1 MKTLIPVENGNT
13 LKALQGFLKRLLEL
27 GVVDAL
33 MLPLRTPFGTV
44 TPGVVTDPDWLG
56 EADPL
61 APVLPS
67 NGATLAGKLSAREP
81 RAKVGVVLRACELRA
96 LVELTKMQ
104 QASLADLVLIAVD
117 CAGTYSVPGY
127 QRSASVQNTVV
138 SGQLSAVSLYAD
150 AASKPDAPDPNLRAA
165 CKICEQPV
173 FDGAQIAIELLGVDP
188 AQEIRVTIA
197 DELGAK
203 LDLSET
209 AVPSGRA
216 TVVEKLVA
224 ARTAARDAEFAAI
237 RARLEGPEG
246 VPGVFAAC
254 IRCHNCME
262 VCPICYCK
270 QCVFKSAIFDHEPMQ
285 FIGWAKQKGAYRLPS
300 DTMLFHLTRMNHMAL
315 SCVGC
320 GMCTEACPAELPVG
334 LVFRAV
340 NQRLDAT
347 FEYVPGRSVDEPLP
361 LVTFKA
367 DEWSDVGE

>member
-1 MKTLIPVENGNT
+1 MKTIIPVENGDT
-13 LKALQGFLKRLLEL
+13 LQALQGFLGRLLET
-27 GVVDAL
+27 GTVDAL
-33 MLPLRTPFGTV
+33 LVPLRTPYGTV
-44 TPGVVTDPDWLG
+44 TPGIVTNPEMLA

-81 RAKVGVVLRACELRA
+81 RAKVGVMLRSCELRA
-96 LVELTKMQ
+96 LIELVKMQ
-104 QASLADLVLIAVD
+104 QANLADLVLIAVD
-117 CAGTYSVPGY
+117 CAGTYSVPVFVKKGTGDKGQGLWQELY
-127 QRSASVQNTVV
+127 QLATLQPETSQ
-138 SGQLSAVSLYAD
+138 
-150 AASKPDAPDPNLRAA
+150 PEIRAA

-173 FDGAQIAIELLGVDP
+173 FDGAQITIELLGSDLS
-188 AQEIRVTIA
+188 QGIHISLT
-197 DELGAK
+197 DELAARLGMSPCDAN
-203 LDLSET
+203 
-209 AVPSGRA
+209 GRA
-216 TVVEKLVA
+216 AVVEKLVA
-224 ARTAARDAEFAAI
+224 ARTASRDAAFAEI
-237 RARLEGPEG
+237 RARLEGKEG

-270 QCVFKSAIFDHEPMQ
+270 QCVFKSPIFDHDPMQ
-285 FIGWAKQKGAYRLPS
+285 FIGWAKQKGAYRMPP

-340 NQRLDAT
+340 NQRLDAA
-347 FEYVPGRSVDEPLP
+347 FDYHPGHSVDDPLP

-367 DEWSDVGE
+367 DEWTEIGE